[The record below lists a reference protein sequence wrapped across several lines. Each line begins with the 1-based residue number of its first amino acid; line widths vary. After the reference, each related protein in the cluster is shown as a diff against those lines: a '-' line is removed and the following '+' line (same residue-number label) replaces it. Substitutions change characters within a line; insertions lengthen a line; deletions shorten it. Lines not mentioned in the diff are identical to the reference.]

1 MNREIIATESF
12 SHANMTYFFDYLQ
25 AANGRYY
32 IKLTRSDRQP
42 DDSFEKQS
50 VIFFEQDFEFVLE
63 AMSSLFRTAGY
74 QLSAEGPVFQRPASD
89 KPLSGIKGWEE
100 HRRPREKLA
109 EQGREAMAD
118 AELVAMLIGSGAPRE
133 SAVALAGRILAS
145 VDFNLWRLSQ
155 LGIAELCAFR
165 GMGHAKSSSV
175 VAALELGKRLA
186 EQQLIFSG
194 RAEGKV

>member
-1 MNREIIATESF
+1 MNTEIMATESF

-25 AANGRYY
+25 AANGTYY

-74 QLSAEGPVFQRPASD
+74 QFGAEVPAFQRPD
-89 KPLSGIKGWEE
+89 KPASGIKGWEE

-109 EQGREAMAD
+109 EQGGEAMAD

-194 RAEGKV
+194 RAQGKV